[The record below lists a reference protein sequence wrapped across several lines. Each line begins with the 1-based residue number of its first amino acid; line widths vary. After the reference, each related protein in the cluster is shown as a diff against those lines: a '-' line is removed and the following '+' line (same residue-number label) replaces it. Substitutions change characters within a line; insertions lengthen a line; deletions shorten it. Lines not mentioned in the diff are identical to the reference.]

1 MVSSRIEQKI
11 EDIYA
16 FVESCKPQA
25 LSQSKVV
32 VPKND
37 LYDLLDDLRR
47 DVPEEI
53 TRYQKMLSQRDAILE
68 DAEAKADAIKL
79 DAQEQYKAMVEEHAI
94 MQEAYQQ
101 AEETVARANAEAQAI
116 IDTARRQA
124 EEIGNGAIYYTTD
137 MLEMAEKAIARACE
151 SAVSNSRALETA
163 LRGHLDI
170 IRHNKAELTGV
181 NAMEEE
187 EPQEAPEERDE
198 EPYTLSGY
206 ESSDYLQRIAMHING
221 KIAEFRAQEGY
232 ARLETE
238 LKNVLL
244 AINLSDDYQ
253 KAQNTIRE
261 LKQDNEDMEKELF
274 DMKHEMISM
283 QRELQEAKDAV
294 KKLEQ
299 EKESEEHR
307 AIRLETELEQLRKEI
322 AKEVVQKEETVDV
335 AADTKPSAELTA
347 TQQTA
352 PENADKEE
360 TVEKQD
366 VAEDVTH
373 SEDTEAAVTVEQTD
387 NVAEEAKSPEEIG
400 QEIAATIGKKE
411 PARKTSRSSRK
422 KRR

>member
-1 MVSSRIEQKI
+1 MNKKI
-11 EDIYA
+11 D
-16 FVESCKPQA
+16 VE
-25 LSQSKVV
+25 VV
-32 VPKND
+32 
-37 LYDLLDDLRR
+37 
-47 DVPEEI
+47 
-53 TRYQKMLSQRDAILE
+53 
-68 DAEAKADAIKL
+68 
-79 DAQEQYKAMVEEHAI
+79 
-94 MQEAYQQ
+94 
-101 AEETVARANAEAQAI
+101 
-116 IDTARRQA
+116 
-124 EEIGNGAIYYTTD
+124 IGG
-137 MLEMAEKAIARACE
+137 K
-151 SAVSNSRALETA
+151 
-163 LRGHLDI
+163 
-170 IRHNKAELTGV
+170 
-181 NAMEEE
+181 
-187 EPQEAPEERDE
+187 
-198 EPYTLSGY
+198 PYTLSGY

-307 AIRLETELEQLRKEI
+307 AIRLETELRKEI

-335 AADTKPSAELTA
+335 AADTKPSAVLTA

-366 VAEDVTH
+366 AAEDVTH

-387 NVAEEAKSPEEIG
+387 NVAEEAKSPEEIR

>member
-151 SAVSNSRALETA
+151 SAETA

-198 EPYTLSGY
+198 EID
-206 ESSDYLQRIAMHING
+206 E
-221 KIAEFRAQEGY
+221 
-232 ARLETE
+232 
-238 LKNVLL
+238 
-244 AINLSDDYQ
+244 
-253 KAQNTIRE
+253 
-261 LKQDNEDMEKELF
+261 
-274 DMKHEMISM
+274 
-283 QRELQEAKDAV
+283 
-294 KKLEQ
+294 
-299 EKESEEHR
+299 
-307 AIRLETELEQLRKEI
+307 
-322 AKEVVQKEETVDV
+322 
-335 AADTKPSAELTA
+335 
-347 TQQTA
+347 
-352 PENADKEE
+352 
-360 TVEKQD
+360 
-366 VAEDVTH
+366 
-373 SEDTEAAVTVEQTD
+373 
-387 NVAEEAKSPEEIG
+387 
-400 QEIAATIGKKE
+400 
-411 PARKTSRSSRK
+411 
-422 KRR
+422 